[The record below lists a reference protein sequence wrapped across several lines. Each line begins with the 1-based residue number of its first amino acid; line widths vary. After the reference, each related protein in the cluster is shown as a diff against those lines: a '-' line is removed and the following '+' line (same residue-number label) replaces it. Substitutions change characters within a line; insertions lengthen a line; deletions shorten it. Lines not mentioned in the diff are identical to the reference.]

1 MDNIS
6 NLNLLISILLNGM
19 LIVFLVLSL
28 VFFIGKLIIKLFSSI
43 NPKNDENK
51 NIKSIIEEEV
61 HKISNGK
68 GKLVSY
74 KKI

>member
-43 NPKNDENK
+43 NPKNDEDK
-51 NIKSIIEEEV
+51 NIKSIIEKEV

>member
-28 VFFIGKLIIKLFSSI
+28 IFFIGKFIIKLFSSI
-43 NPKNDENK
+43 NPKNDEYK
-51 NIKSIIEEEV
+51 NIKSIIEKEV

>member
-28 VFFIGKLIIKLFSSI
+28 IFFIGKLIIKLFSSI

>member
-28 VFFIGKLIIKLFSSI
+28 IFFIGKLIIQLFSSI
-43 NPKNDENK
+43 NPSNHIIHYAMAS
-51 NIKSIIEEEV
+51 NISGVIGSAVAAGIL
-61 HKISNGK
+61 ITFFG
-68 GKLVSY
+68 
-74 KKI
+74 

>member
-28 VFFIGKLIIKLFSSI
+28 VFFIGKLIIKLFSRI
-43 NPKNDENK
+43 NSKNDENK
-51 NIKSIIEEEV
+51 NIKSIIEKEV

>member
-28 VFFIGKLIIKLFSSI
+28 IFFIGKFIIKLFSII

-51 NIKSIIEEEV
+51 NIKSIIEKEV

>member
-51 NIKSIIEEEV
+51 NIKSIIEKEV

-68 GKLVSY
+68 GKLVSF

>member
-51 NIKSIIEEEV
+51 NIKSIIEKEV

>member
-19 LIVFLVLSL
+19 LIVFLVLAL
-28 VFFIGKLIIKLFSSI
+28 VFFIGKLIIKLFSRI
-43 NPKNDENK
+43 NSKNDENK
-51 NIKSIIEEEV
+51 NIKSIIEKEV

>member
-6 NLNLLISILLNGM
+6 NLDLLISILLNGM
-19 LIVFLVLSL
+19 LIVFFVLAL

-43 NPKNDENK
+43 NPINDENK
-51 NIKSIIEEEV
+51 KIKSIIEKEV
-61 HKISNGK
+61 YKISNGK

>member
-28 VFFIGKLIIKLFSSI
+28 VFFIGKLIIKLFSNI

-51 NIKSIIEEEV
+51 NIKSIIEKEV

>member
-1 MDNIS
+1 MDNFS
-6 NLNLLISILLNGM
+6 NLDLLISILLNGM

-51 NIKSIIEEEV
+51 NIKSIIEKEV

>member
-6 NLNLLISILLNGM
+6 NFNLLISILLNGM

-51 NIKSIIEEEV
+51 NIKSIIEKEV

>member
-51 NIKSIIEEEV
+51 NIKSIIEKESM
-61 HKISNGK
+61 IG
-68 GKLVSY
+68 
-74 KKI
+74 

>member
-28 VFFIGKLIIKLFSSI
+28 VFFIGKFIIKLFSSI

-51 NIKSIIEEEV
+51 NIKSIIEKEV